1 MNRWPWFTAIAAVVL
16 AFSPLGQD
24 FIYSAF
30 MAGEQLTR
38 NIARPILFGAM
49 TVLVALAVL
58 EWWIRRA
65 ARGRKVE
72 H

>member
-1 MNRWPWFTAIAAVVL
+1 MNRWPWFTAIAAIVL

-30 MAGEQLTR
+30 ASNEQLAR
-38 NIARPILFGAM
+38 NIARPIVYGAVV
-49 TVLVALAVL
+49 VLVALAAL

-65 ARGRKVE
+65 LRRRKVE